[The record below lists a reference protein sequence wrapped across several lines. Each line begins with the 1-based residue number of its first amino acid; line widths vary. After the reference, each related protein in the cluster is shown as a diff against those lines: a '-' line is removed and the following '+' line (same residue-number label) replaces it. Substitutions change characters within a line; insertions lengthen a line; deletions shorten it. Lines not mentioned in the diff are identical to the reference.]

1 MSYTLKTHV
10 EFLQA
15 FGEVPVEVEFDYS
28 PEEKQTTPYPGSDAS
43 VDICSARLYSNGRW
57 IDLDREEASN
67 LADDME
73 DRCMEFAFTVL
84 DISGEL

>member
-15 FGEVPVEVEFDYS
+15 FGEVAVEVDYDYQ
-28 PEEKQTTPYPGSDAS
+28 PEEEDTNTDQSATING
-43 VDICSARLYSNGRW
+43 ARLYSNGRC
-57 IDLDREEASN
+57 IDLDREEANN

-73 DRCMEFAFTVL
+73 DRCMQEAFDKL
-84 DISGEL
+84 DIAGEL

>member
-15 FGEVPVEVEFDYS
+15 FGECAVEVEFDYQ
-28 PEEKQTTPYPGSDAS
+28 PEEEDTNTEES
-43 VDICSARLYSNGRW
+43 VDICSARFYSNGRW
-57 IDLDREEASN
+57 IDLDKEEANN

-73 DRCMEFAFTVL
+73 DLCAEFAYTVL
-84 DISGEL
+84 DIAGELS